1 MEFISRAVTLTTFY
15 KSPKFVNVF
24 EKHPNR
30 MTAAHFRKTVFSSSS
45 SSITRSRG
53 HAALPRLAVLELGV
67 CGGHFVQLQ
76 QRVALLHTKVLIKV
90 FQI

>member
-1 MEFISRAVTLTTFY
+1 
-15 KSPKFVNVF
+15 
-24 EKHPNR
+24 

-67 CGGHFVQLQ
+67 CGGHLVQLQ
-76 QRVALLHTKVLIKV
+76 QRVALLHTKVFIKLFKIYSKS
-90 FQI
+90 FQIKEEKVPPCL